1 MQIPFVVHVVEPRIS
16 GTFHLAAAPDAITKA
31 IAMECE
37 GRVFITDPIGDTF
50 VRTEF
55 SELTDGGRGVNL
67 KRLNKLRYFRFSETI
82 PRAIPRCDLKS
93 PKPVPRVTI
102 LSAKVSF
109 DLGRRIGVRFRDRS
123 AFAADAPD
131 VDQSGDGE
139 PEQLPGGHD
148 D

>member
-55 SELTDGGRGVNL
+55 SELTDGGRGGIRTHGTLAGTPVFKTGALNHSATLPWLRLQSPNGPKL
-67 KRLNKLRYFRFSETI
+67 KN
-82 PRAIPRCDLKS
+82 
-93 PKPVPRVTI
+93 
-102 LSAKVSF
+102 
-109 DLGRRIGVRFRDRS
+109 G
-123 AFAADAPD
+123 
-131 VDQSGDGE
+131 
-139 PEQLPGGHD
+139 
-148 D
+148 